1 MSKKSKNPNSAPSR
15 RKRIRLH
22 NLTLYIISATL
33 IICGVIIILRD
44 TTYDPNARKH
54 PPMATFPPND
64 TIDIDGNWAVQ
75 TASPHETVLPT
86 QEPEAHRPVYVHF
99 PQYNINCPVDPV
111 GVTEDGVMATV
122 PAHDRAGWLETSG
135 TPTTGGNV
143 IIAGHNRYHGN
154 LGYFSVIR
162 TDAKVGDQV
171 MVEMDNGEYAFYLIE
186 SIQTFKY
193 NEVPDE
199 IMSVYG
205 EPRLTLIT
213 CLGDYDYNLM
223 MSRSRVIA
231 VCKPVN
237 VAPNT
242 HGGSEPTK

>member
-1 MSKKSKNPNSAPSR
+1 MSKKINNPNNAPSR
-15 RKRIRLH
+15 KKRIKRH
-22 NLTLYIISATL
+22 NIILYIISATL
-33 IICGVIIILRD
+33 IIIGVVIIVRD

-54 PPMATFPPND
+54 QPTVTFPPD
-64 TIDIDGNWAVQ
+64 DVIDVNGSWSIQ
-75 TASPHETVLPT
+75 TASPQHSALPT
-86 QEPEAHRPVYVHF
+86 QEPQAHRPVFVHF

-111 GVTEDGVMATV
+111 GVTADGYMDTV
-122 PAHDRAGWLETSG
+122 PAHDRAGWLQTSG
-135 TPTTGGNV
+135 TPSSGGNV

-171 MVEMDNGEYAFYLIE
+171 MVQMDNGEYAFYLIE

-193 NEVPDE
+193 DEVPDE

-223 MSRSRVIA
+223 MSKSRVVAI
-231 VCKPVN
+231 CRPVN
-237 VAPNT
+237 VAPDLS
-242 HGGSEPTK
+242 GDSAPVE

>member
-1 MSKKSKNPNSAPSR
+1 MSKKPKNPNSAPSR
-15 RKRIRLH
+15 KKRIRRH
-22 NLTLYIISATL
+22 NLILYIISAAL
-33 IICGVIIILRD
+33 IICGVVIIVRD
-44 TTYDPNARKH
+44 TTYDSNAKKH
-54 PPMATFPPND
+54 QPTVTFPPDDVININND
-64 TIDIDGNWAVQ
+64 WAVQ
-75 TASPHETVLPT
+75 TASPHGTVSPT

-99 PQYNINCPVDPV
+99 PQYNINCPVEPV

-135 TPTTGGNV
+135 TPTSGGNV

-237 VAPNT
+237 VLPDT
-242 HGGSEPTK
+242 HGGSVPIE